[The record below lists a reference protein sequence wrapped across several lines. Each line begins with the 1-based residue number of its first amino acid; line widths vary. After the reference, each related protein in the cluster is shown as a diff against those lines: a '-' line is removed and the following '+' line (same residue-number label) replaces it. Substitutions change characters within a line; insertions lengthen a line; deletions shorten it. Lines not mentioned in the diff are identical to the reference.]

1 MTYKGP
7 RSSIAMLQEL
17 ENPSEEFK
25 KWYQYRFG
33 YDFDSPMGKAFTQIV
48 LSLYEL
54 EKQLSD
60 EQIKVIKERIRLSGE
75 EE

>member
-7 RSSIAMLQEL
+7 RSSVAMMQEL

-54 EKQLSD
+54 EKQ
-60 EQIKVIKERIRLSGE
+60 VIKERIRLSGE